1 MMHLKYLLPALFF
14 LNTLLSA
21 GTMYTLSGIDKI
33 YPVVEIGG
41 KKVHQK
47 YKSVIM
53 AQLKETADALGLD
66 TEGYDPRSL
75 ALLVNEL
82 YIGNSVVIKVRLVIG
97 EEVKRLDSGEK
108 TFALTYEDAVHF
120 TADEDIEEH
129 LEDALDELLARFSEQ
144 YGEENRAIAKV
155 AVDDNSFAA
164 AMGYETDYE
173 TALMKGKKAQKNIM
187 LVLVSN
193 YCPWCRKF
201 EQRVLLKKEVDA
213 VIQKNYI
220 PLIINKEKDPFPKN
234 LDKAFTPIVHFI
246 DYRTEQSYKSLLGY
260 NSKEEFLHT
269 IKTDSSR

>member
-1 MMHLKYLLPALFF
+1 MMHLKYILPALLF

-21 GTMYTLSGIDKI
+21 GTMYTLSGIEKV
-33 YPVVEIGG
+33 YPVVEIGS
-41 KKVHQK
+41 KRVPQK
-47 YKSVIM
+47 YKSLIM
-53 AQLKETADALGLD
+53 AQLKESADELGLD
-66 TEGYDPRSL
+66 TKGYDPRSL

-108 TFALTYEDAVHF
+108 TFALTYDDAVHF

-129 LEDALDELLARFSEQ
+129 LEDAMDELLARFSEQ
-144 YGEENRAIAKV
+144 YGEENKAIAKV
-155 AVDDNSFAA
+155 VVDENNFAA
-164 AMGYETDYE
+164 AMGYETNYE
-173 TALMKGKKAQKNIM
+173 TALKKAKKAQKNVM

-220 PLIINKEKDPFPKN
+220 PLIINKERDSFPKE
-234 LDKAFTPIVHFI
+234 LDMAFTPIIHFI
-246 DYRTEQSYKSLLGY
+246 DYKTLRSYKSLLGY

-269 IKTDSSR
+269 IKTDSSK